1 MLQKKQ
7 ICVLDKDLNFG
18 LTHQEK
24 LLSMRLAEREA
35 ELSAPSG
42 WFLSDCGAQISP
54 KREWLGTSLVFRWL
68 GLCASIAEAA
78 GSIPGWGTK
87 IPHVARRRQA
97 KKRVECF
104 VGSS

>member
-1 MLQKKQ
+1 
-7 ICVLDKDLNFG
+7 
-18 LTHQEK
+18 
-24 LLSMRLAEREA
+24 MRLAEREA